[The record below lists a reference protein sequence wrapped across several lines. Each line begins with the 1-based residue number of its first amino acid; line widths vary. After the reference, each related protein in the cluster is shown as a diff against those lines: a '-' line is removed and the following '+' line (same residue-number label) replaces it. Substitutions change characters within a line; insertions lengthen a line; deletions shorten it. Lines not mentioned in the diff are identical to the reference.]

1 MASFL
6 QRIAKKMSL
15 FSSDIGIDLG
25 TATVLVYVKGKG
37 VVLNEPSVVAV
48 DKVSGKILAV
58 GEEAQSMLG
67 RTPGN
72 IVAIRPLR
80 EGVISDYEM
89 TERMI
94 KEFIAKVQG
103 IHLFKPNVVICVP
116 SIITEVEERAV
127 IDAGTQAG
135 AKRVFLV
142 EEPVAAAIG
151 AGIDIT
157 RPDGH
162 FIIDIG
168 GGTSDIA
175 VISLSGVVESAS
187 IKVAG
192 DQFNE
197 AVVKYMRRKHNL
209 LIGERTAEEMKMTI
223 GCVFPPEEEMTM
235 EIKGRCLLTGLPKL
249 ITVTSTEMMDAFE
262 EPVERIM
269 EAVHQVLER
278 TPPELVA
285 DISSNGIVMTGGG
298 SLIRGFDKLVTAR
311 TGIHT
316 VVAENAIQCVAE
328 GTGKSLESVGEM
340 KDGTMNLSRRK
351 QIN

>member
-37 VVLNEPSVVAV
+37 VILNEPSVVAV

-103 IHLFKPNVVICVP
+103 IQLFKPNVVICVP

-151 AGIDIT
+151 AGININ
-157 RPDGH
+157 RANGNLVV
-162 FIIDIG
+162 DIG
-168 GGTSDIA
+168 GGTTDVA
-175 VISLSGVVESAS
+175 VISLGGIVESTS

-192 DQFNE
+192 DKFDE
-197 AVVKYMRRKHNL
+197 AIVKYVRRKHNA
-209 LIGERTAEEMKMTI
+209 LIGDRTAEEIKRTV
-223 GCVFPPEEEMTM
+223 GCVSAQRGSDHGGQGTLSDD
-235 EIKGRCLLTGLPKL
+235 RSAAHVYRKL
-249 ITVTSTEMMDAFE
+249 E
-262 EPVERIM
+262 
-269 EAVHQVLER
+269 
-278 TPPELVA
+278 
-285 DISSNGIVMTGGG
+285 
-298 SLIRGFDKLVTAR
+298 
-311 TGIHT
+311 
-316 VVAENAIQCVAE
+316 
-328 GTGKSLESVGEM
+328 
-340 KDGTMNLSRRK
+340 
-351 QIN
+351 

>member
-151 AGIDIT
+151 AGININ
-157 RPDGH
+157 RANGNLVV
-162 FIIDIG
+162 DIG
-168 GGTSDIA
+168 GGTTD
-175 VISLSGVVESAS
+175 
-187 IKVAG
+187 
-192 DQFNE
+192 
-197 AVVKYMRRKHNL
+197 
-209 LIGERTAEEMKMTI
+209 
-223 GCVFPPEEEMTM
+223 
-235 EIKGRCLLTGLPKL
+235 
-249 ITVTSTEMMDAFE
+249 
-262 EPVERIM
+262 
-269 EAVHQVLER
+269 
-278 TPPELVA
+278 VA
-285 DISSNGIVMTGGG
+285 DSRCARGGLLG
-298 SLIRGFDKLVTAR
+298 DRRGGALGAR
-311 TGIHT
+311 AHT
-316 VVAENAIQCVAE
+316 
-328 GTGKSLESVGEM
+328 
-340 KDGTMNLSRRK
+340 SRADWRHFR
-351 QIN
+351 QRHHHDRRRFADLGLR

>member
-1 MASFL
+1 MSFL
-6 QRIAKKMSL
+6 SK
-15 FSSDIGIDLG
+15 DVGVDLG
-25 TATVLVYVKGKG
+25 TANTLVYMKGKG
-37 VVLNEPSVVAV
+37 IIMREPSVVAV

-151 AGIDIT
+151 AGLPT
-157 RPDGH
+157 GEPVASMVL
-162 FIIDIG
+162 DIG
-168 GGTSDIA
+168 GGTSETA
-175 VISLSGVVESAS
+175 VISYGDPIVADSVR
-187 IKVAG
+187 VAG
-192 DQFNE
+192 DKFD
-197 AVVKYMRRKHNL
+197 AAIVSYLRKKYGV
-209 LIGERTAEEMKMTI
+209 LIGERTAEDVKLQI
-223 GCVFPPEEEMTM
+223 GSAYPLEELGSVSM
-235 EIKGRCLLTGLPKL
+235 EVRGRSAADGQPKN
-249 ITVTSTEMMDAFE
+249 ITVTAEDVREALLVPLKAVFE
-262 EPVERIM
+262 S
-269 EAVHQVLER
+269 VHRVLER
-278 TPPELVA
+278 TPPELSA
-285 DISSNGIVMTGGG
+285 DLLDMGLTLTGGG
-298 SLIRGFDKLVTAR
+298 ALLRGLDRFLHEA
-311 TGIHT
+311 TGLP
-316 VVAENAIQCVAE
+316 VQVAERPLDCVAE
-328 GTGKSLESVGEM
+328 GAGRTLEGKAHIPANARGAVKAAE
-340 KDGTMNLSRRK
+340 K
-351 QIN
+351 